1 MKTSDPAV
9 RDIAVRAVR
18 YDPKNLRLGQSIVPF
33 AMLATIAT
41 RYVPGPAPW
50 IAAAILQVAA
60 VVTFVRGRS
69 SLGACTLRHADGR
82 VRIATSLKNVV
93 VPLRLNDWTIDDRQA
108 RLYATDE
115 SWRIRVAPVDRSQ
128 LRILLAACFGPPRE
142 LRERGSRRAQQVA
155 AAIGVL
161 GIALLGIG
169 FAYDIVV
176 LGPIGMLG
184 LIGGWGT
191 HAALKAKIAGTKA
204 PR

>member
-1 MKTSDPAV
+1 MSDPAV

-18 YDPKNLRLGQSIVPF
+18 YDPKKLRLGQSIVPF

-60 VVTFVRGRS
+60 VVTLLRGRS
-69 SLGACTLRHADGR
+69 SLGSCTLRHADGR
-82 VRIATSLKNVV
+82 LRLATRIKNVV
-93 VPLRLNDWTIDDRQA
+93 LAQRLNDWTIDGGQA

-115 SWRIRVAPVDRSQ
+115 SWRIRVAPADRGQ
-128 LRILLAACFGPPRE
+128 LRDLLTASFGPPRE
-142 LRERGSRRAQQVA
+142 LRERGSRRAQHIA
-155 AAIGVL
+155 AAVSVL
-161 GIALLGIG
+161 GIGLLVVA

-176 LGPIGMLG
+176 LGPIGMLC

-191 HAALKAKIAGTKA
+191 HSALKAKIAGPK
-204 PR
+204 PQS